1 MKLISVFAAAMIAA
15 TSATWAASDAPRAR
29 AASSAGWIAQLVLSD
44 GTAPRNV
51 PKIMSKP
58 DEVRDAY
65 AAAHVALPVELSIN
79 GFLIDT
85 GTHRMQVDTG
95 AGELFGATSGQ
106 LVANLRTS
114 GYRPEDIDVILLTH
128 IHGSH
133 SKV

>member
-1 MKLISVFAAAMIAA
+1 
-15 TSATWAASDAPRAR
+15 
-29 AASSAGWIAQLVLSD
+29 
-44 GTAPRNV
+44 
-51 PKIMSKP
+51 MSKP

-65 AAAHVALPVELSIN
+65 AATHVALPVELSTN

-95 AGELFGATSGQ
+95 AGELFGATAGQ

-128 IHGSH
+128 IHGGH